1 MSMTSKVPVRSP
13 SKELR
18 GVFYKLFTQDD
29 QGFDDF
35 DTYYDSKM
43 EKLINHYK
51 KLLKDE
57 E

>member
-1 MSMTSKVPVRSP
+1 MKMTSKVPTRSP